1 MVGMTTRSRRQ
12 LAWVVD
18 LNKCIGCQ
26 TCSVACKVLWHQE
39 DPGTESMWWMTVN
52 TQPGRGMPR
61 DWETMGGGYVDGKL
75 QLGRA
80 PTEDELGGGWDYNY
94 EEVLRRPR
102 KTDTRLIATTGNP
115 GWGMNWDEDEGGGEY
130 PNSYYY
136 YMPRMC
142 GHCTEPACVEACPHG
157 AVFKRPEDGVVLID
171 QEKCQGNG
179 SCIRACP
186 YKKIDFN
193 SHTGTAQ
200 KCIGCFPRIEQG
212 VAPACVRQCPG
223 RAMFIGFL
231 DDEDSV
237 VHKLVHKWKVAIP
250 EHPEFGVESNFYYVP
265 PLAPAPIS
273 SDGSINE
280 QERRIPREH
289 LESKFGPAVHEVLD
303 VLEAEIRKRRNGG
316 ESELLDTLI
325 LYEWKDALGPFGRDP
340 AGIDWQRKPDTTDPH
355 AGGSS

>member
-1 MVGMTTRSRRQ
+1 MGTITQSKRQ
-12 LAWVVD
+12 LSWVVD

-26 TCSVACKVLWHQE
+26 TCSIACKVLWHQQ

-80 PTEDELGGGWDYNY
+80 PTKDEIGGGWDYNY
-94 EEVLRRPR
+94 DEVLRSPR
-102 KTDTRLIATTGNP
+102 KKNTQLIATSGNP
-115 GWGMNWDEDEGGGEY
+115 NWGMNWEEDEGAGEY

-142 GHCTEPACVEACPHG
+142 GHCTKPACVESCPHD
-157 AVFKRPEDGVVLID
+157 AIFKREEDGVVLVD
-171 QEKCQGNG
+171 QEKCRGNG
-179 SCIRACP
+179 SCVRACP

-193 SHTGTAQ
+193 RETRVAQ
-200 KCIGCFPRIEQG
+200 KCIGCFPRVDHG

-223 RAMFIGFL
+223 RAMFVGFL
-231 DDEDSV
+231 DDEDSI

-265 PLAPAPIS
+265 PLAPAPINA
-273 SDGSINE
+273 DGSINE
-280 QERRIPREH
+280 EGRRIPREH
-289 LESKFGPAVHEVLD
+289 LESKFGPAVNKA
-303 VLEAEIRKRRNGG
+303 LETLETEIEKRRNGG
-316 ESELLDTLI
+316 SSELLDALI
-325 LYEWKDALGPFGRDP
+325 LYQWKDALGHLQRDP
-340 AGIDWQRKPDTTDPH
+340 AEIDWASEPVIFDP
-355 AGGSS
+355 AGGVGA